1 MRTNGFRRGDTIV
14 EVIFAVALFS
24 MVAVGAI
31 TLMNK
36 GVRIAQQSL
45 EVTLVRQ
52 QIDSQAE
59 MLRYIH
65 QSAGRGD
72 AAQANLWGKLVKK
85 TTTNVV
91 EVVGSN
97 ENQCLA
103 IETGFFL
110 YPKNNAI
117 GIGDTKQ
124 LKQPETYARIIGENS
139 YGVSIQLVR
148 GARHYDAY
156 VQACWYGADGAL
168 PTTRGTIVRL
178 YDANA

>member
-1 MRTNGFRRGDTIV
+1 MLTRSRSRGDTIV

-65 QSAGRGD
+65 QSASRGD
-72 AAQANLWGKLVKK
+72 AAQTNLWNELVKK

-97 ENQCLA
+97 ENQCLP
-103 IETGFFL
+103 IDTGFFL
-110 YPKNNAI
+110 YPNNDSIAV
-117 GIGDTKQ
+117 GDTRQ
-124 LKQPETYARIIGENS
+124 LKQPETYAKIIGEDS
-139 YGVSIQLVR
+139 YGVSIQLVK
-148 GARHYDAY
+148 GSRHYDAY

>member
-1 MRTNGFRRGDTIV
+1 MPIKTLSRGDTVV

-65 QSAGRGD
+65 QSASRGD
-72 AAQANLWGKLVKK
+72 SVWAGPWGDLVKK
-85 TTTNVV
+85 TTSNVV

-97 ENQCLA
+97 KTQCLP
-103 IETGFFL
+103 IEAGFFL
-110 YPKNNAI
+110 YPKNDTIAV
-117 GIGDTKQ
+117 GDTRQ
-124 LKQPETYARIIGENS
+124 LKQPETYAKIIGEDS
-139 YGVSIQLVR
+139 YGVSIQLVK

-156 VQACWYGADGAL
+156 IQACWYGADGSL

-178 YDANA
+178 YDSKA

>member
-1 MRTNGFRRGDTIV
+1 MPTKIFSRGDTIV

-24 MVAVGAI
+24 MIAVGAI

-65 QSAGRGD
+65 QLASRGD
-72 AAQANLWGKLVKK
+72 AVQTNLWNELVKK

-97 ENQCLA
+97 ENQCLPVG
-103 IETGFFL
+103 TGFFL
-110 YPKNNAI
+110 YSRGNTVAV
-117 GIGDTKQ
+117 GDTRQ
-124 LKQPETYARIIGENS
+124 LKQPETYAKIIGEDS
-139 YGVSIQLVR
+139 YGISIQLVK
-148 GARHYDAY
+148 GSRHYDAY
-156 VQACWYGADGAL
+156 IQACWYGADGAL